1 MNKKYELT
9 NETIEYLGHTLH
21 RIVALKDFSDVKAGD
36 KGGYIESEDNL
47 DQTGYAWVYDDA
59 KVCMR
64 AKVIGNAAV
73 KKTAAVFG
81 DAILTQ
87 NAKVSGNACIYGTTH
102 ICGRARVGGDSTVY
116 DSANIRDK
124 AKVYNASIGGQAVIA
139 GNAAITS
146 ANDLMA
152 VGPFVRSRYI
162 SFYKTNDGGIGVNYK
177 EFKGTLSEFMG
188 FIMDLVEHAPHK
200 SEVFT
205 TAAELAKLKLGE

>member
-47 DQTGYAWVYDDA
+47 DQTGCAWVYDDA

-81 DAILTQ
+81 DAVISGE
-87 NAKVSGNACIYGTTH
+87 AIVSDRATVYNTAH
-102 ICGRARVGGDSTVY
+102 ICGSAAVGGNSTVY
-116 DSANIRDK
+116 DSAVIKAD
-124 AKVYNASIGGQAVIA
+124 AKVFNTAIGGQAVIA
-139 GNAAITS
+139 DKALIKS
-146 ANDLMA
+146 IDDLMV
-152 VGPFVRSRYI
+152 VGPFATSKYI
-162 SFYKTNDGGIGVNYK
+162 SFYRTSYGGIGVYFFMYSGGIVDFLGYIK
-177 EFKGTLSEFMG
+177 EYG
-188 FIMDLVEHAPHK
+188 LVNAEL
-200 SEVFT
+200 FT
-205 TAAELAKLKLGE
+205 AAAELAKLMLGE